1 MWFLLACADPAPP
14 DPDTLLRQGKLEEA
28 LSAWEAAGGRHI
40 SATHPTAHTLAVRA
54 ASEPWI
60 TVPVLADFTEA
71 AAVLDG
77 VPTSRTE
84 PVDLSFEAWGP
95 LADCTTAALT
105 VPWRVVVGRSSVAAD
120 ADPLETGRPFEN
132 VPYSRGRVVGMGA
145 ALTAGEVEAGREA
158 VRKLFAGLDKDPPA
172 HRVTL
177 VLVEPANSVAVNLT
191 RKDGVWWTTA
201 ATEAARAADW
211 VVRCGAPK

>member
-1 MWFLLACADPAPP
+1 MWFLLACADPTPP

-40 SATHPTAHTLAVRA
+40 PATHPTAHTLAVRA
-54 ASEPWI
+54 ASESWI
-60 TVPVLADFTEA
+60 TVPVLADLTEA

-77 VPTSRTE
+77 VPTSRTS
-84 PVDLSFEAWGP
+84 PLDVSFEAWGP
-95 LADCTTAALT
+95 TADCTTAGLT

-120 ADPLETGRPFEN
+120 PDPLESGRPFEN

-145 ALTAGEVEAGREA
+145 ALTAAEVEAGREA

-177 VLVEPANSVAVNLT
+177 VLVEPGNSVAVNLT
-191 RKDGVWWTTA
+191 RKEGVWWTTG
-201 ATEAARAADW
+201 ATDAARAADW